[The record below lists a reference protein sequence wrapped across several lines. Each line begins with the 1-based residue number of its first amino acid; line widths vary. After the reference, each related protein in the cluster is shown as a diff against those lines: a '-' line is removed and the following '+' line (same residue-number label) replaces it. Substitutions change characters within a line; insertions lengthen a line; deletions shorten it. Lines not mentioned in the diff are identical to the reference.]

1 MKGTQCTEP
10 CDRDEWGK
18 NCQHTC
24 HCVNDQPC
32 DGTTGACLDGC
43 AEWYAGDDCSYELPR
58 LGSFTPDLQVIRQV
72 VITVNF
78 THILLQRE
86 GIKYYIQYKYPD
98 ITEWYSHNVGETGLS
113 EFTGNFNTTYV
124 VKLVPYVTHLSLY
137 GEPSQ
142 AVSVTTGCNGSFWG
156 PPCQHQCRCAND
168 SELCDLTT
176 GKCTSGCKAMY
187 VGLGC
192 QIKKPSLRNSTI
204 KITTEEDGLN
214 LVIPTDDTL
223 NLRYLIEYRV
233 HSNQTNMR
241 SWHNITIGSRIR
253 KKRSNTNSNVLSF
266 TPEGNHINCMY
277 DIKITPM
284 VDQPEY
290 VGAGDPSD
298 IMTFEVGCGKLSQI
312 TTFQDAC
319 SNWCR
324 CSNDPTSFCLLTC
337 DHCYV
342 CDTEPALPSEED
354 VNMKLSDI
362 SSTSMK
368 ISVDSQNEQIFSY
381 RLSHREMGN
390 GSQAINTVLRNRTT
404 VLVIN
409 NLVPHTDYLIAIYP
423 QLVIDVETID
433 SYPLLANASTLSA
446 PKTNKTVLIASVV
459 AVTVCILI
467 VIVCIVLFFVKKI
480 NPLKRLKAKYI
491 DRSDQIAAPSA
502 YANMPPSGTT
512 ITPKNPYVQQD
523 NHPVLESNEYTAVSP
538 QMRKSVNPIDVKHI
552 KSYVH
557 QLTQDGVGEE
567 YNHLTDTVEGTY
579 HAADM
584 PRNKNKNRFK
594 NNKAYDHSRV
604 ILKQIGRDL
613 SSTYINANYMSGF
626 QLEKEFIGCQA
637 PLKNTVNDIWRM
649 IWEQNVN
656 TIVMLT
662 RCTEDG
668 RQKSFRYWPDKGAT
682 RYGQF
687 KVEHLSSS
695 NFSFYVERHFVLSE
709 NEISRHITQLQY
721 TSWPDHDTP
730 ATSCEYLEFHT
741 KVEMLKSKR
750 TGPLVVHC
758 SAGLGRTG
766 TFIAI
771 DYLKKQAK
779 TDYIVDVPACVTSLR
794 EDRAKMVQ
802 TLEQYRYGHE
812 NDKIE
817 ILSSTGK

>member
-1 MKGTQCTEP
+1 MNNEP
-10 CDRDEWGK
+10 CDSTE
-18 NCQHTC
+18 
-24 HCVNDQPC
+24 
-32 DGTTGACLDGC
+32 GACSEGC
-43 AEWYAGDDCSYELPR
+43 DEWYAGDDCSYELPR
-58 LGSFTPDLQVIRQV
+58 LGSFTPDLQVIRV
-72 VITVNF
+72 IVITVNF
-78 THILLQRE
+78 THMLSRGPRE
-86 GIKYYIQYKYPD
+86 GVKYYIQYKHPGISEWYNHD
-98 ITEWYSHNVGETGLS
+98 ARETGITE
-113 EFTGNFNTTYV
+113 FTAKFNTRYV
-124 VKLVPYVTHLSLY
+124 VKLVPFDTELKRY

-142 AVSVTTGCNGSFWG
+142 AVIVTTGCNGTFWG
-156 PPCQHQCRCAND
+156 ASCQHQCRCSDD
-168 SELCDLTT
+168 SEACDFSTGECTT
-176 GKCTSGCKAMY
+176 GCNVMY
-187 VGLGC
+187 VGVGC
-192 QIKKPSLRNSTI
+192 KIEKPSLRNATIEIST
-204 KITTEEDGLN
+204 EGDSLN
-214 LVIPTDDTL
+214 LLVPTDDTL
-223 NLRYLIEYRV
+223 NLQYLVEYRL
-233 HSNQTNMR
+233 HINKTNLNR
-241 SWHNITIGSRIR
+241 WRNITIGRR
-253 KKRSNTNSNVLSF
+253 RRTKRENRNQDLLSF

-277 DIKITPM
+277 DMKITPL

-290 VGAGDPSD
+290 VGVGDPSD
-298 IMTFEVGCGKLSQI
+298 IMTFEVGCGEFSQI
-312 TTFQDAC
+312 TTIQDAC

-324 CSNDPTSFCLLTC
+324 CSNDPTLFCLLTC

-342 CDTEPALPSEED
+342 CDTEPELPSEED
-354 VNMKLSDI
+354 VDLKLSDI
-362 SSTSMK
+362 TSTSLK
-368 ISVDSQNEQIFSY
+368 ISVDSLNQQIVSY
-381 RLSHREMGN
+381 RLSHREVGN
-390 GSQAINTVLRNRTT
+390 GSRAVNTILKNRTT
-404 VLVIN
+404 VFVIN
-409 NLVPHTDYLIAIYP
+409 NLDSHTDYLIAIFP
-423 QLVIDVETID
+423 QFVIDVETID
-433 SYPLLANASTLSA
+433 SYPLLANATTLSA
-446 PKTNKTVLIASVV
+446 TNTNNTVLIASVV
-459 AVTVCILI
+459 AGTVFILV
-467 VIVCIVLFFVKKI
+467 VIVCIVLLFIKKI

-491 DRSDQIAAPSA
+491 DKSDQIATPSA
-502 YANMPPSGTT
+502 YANTPPSGTT
-512 ITPKNPYVQQD
+512 ITPNKPRVQQD
-523 NHPVLESNEYTAVSP
+523 DHPVLESNEYTVVSP

-552 KSYVH
+552 KSYVQ
-557 QLTQDGVGEE
+557 QLTQDCVGEE
-567 YNHLTDTVEGTY
+567 YNQLTDTVEGTY

-604 ILKQIGRDL
+604 ILKQVGADIT
-613 SSTYINANYMSGF
+613 STYINANYMSGF

-637 PLKNTVNDIWRM
+637 PLKNTVIDMWRM

-668 RQKSFRYWPDKGAT
+668 RQKSFRYWPEKGAT
-682 RYGQF
+682 RYGHF

-802 TLEQYRYGHE
+802 TLEQYRYVHE
-812 NDKIE
+812 NDKMKVLYQQE
-817 ILSSTGK
+817 NK